1 MISGMAIVA
10 FDRSVL
16 KVNQAILMTVIV
28 VGYVVG
34 LAYPADRVGRCPCS
48 P

>member
-1 MISGMAIVA
+1 MAIVA

-16 KVNQAILMTVIV
+16 KVNQVILMSIIV

-34 LAYPADRVGRCPCS
+34 LAYPADRLGRSPCS
-48 P
+48 R